1 MNVLPRDQRT
11 LLITP
16 ALLTIIALF
25 VYPFAYGLMLTFN
38 PLNGQGVW
46 ANYLEFFTN
55 RRIWY
60 TLIITLQLAVPA
72 TIINVLAS
80 IPMAFILRRKSS
92 YQKLVTTI
100 LVIPITLGT
109 VLIANGMLSYFSP
122 NGWFSQ
128 AVTGLNLYN
137 GEVRLTHNYWG
148 VLISLIIS
156 GFPFSFLLILSYV
169 SGIDPTLARAAATL
183 GANPW
188 EQFRR
193 IYLPLLA
200 SGLTMTACLTF
211 VQAFSVFPS
220 AILLGVP
227 AGATRVMS
235 IAAYEAA
242 FEAYDYSLASTIAIL
257 MGFAQ
262 LIIVG
267 LLLMARR
274 AFYSGPVSGGKG

>member
-1 MNVLPRDQRT
+1 MIFVPRDVRAW
-11 LLITP
+11 LIMP
-16 ALLTIIALF
+16 ALLSIVALF
-25 VYPFAYGLMLTFN
+25 IYPFSYGLMLTFDPMN
-38 PLNGQGVW
+38 SQSVW
-46 ANYLEFFTN
+46 GNYIEFFTN
-55 RRIWY
+55 RRLWY

-72 TIINVLAS
+72 TIINVLAA
-80 IPMAFILRRKSS
+80 IPMAFILRRKSR

-122 NGWFSQ
+122 TGWFSQ
-128 AVTGLNLYN
+128 AVHGLGLY
-137 GEVRLTHNYWG
+137 GSEVRLTHNYWG

-183 GANPW
+183 GASPW

-211 VQAFSVFPS
+211 VQAFAVFPS
-220 AILLGVP
+220 AILLGIP

-242 FEAYDYSLASTIAIL
+242 FESYDYSLASTIAIL

-267 LLLMARR
+267 LMLLGRR
-274 AFYSGPVSGGKG
+274 AFYSGPVGGGKG

>member
-38 PLNGQGVW
+38 PLNGQSVW
-46 ANYLEFFTN
+46 ANYFEFFTN

-72 TIINVLAS
+72 TIINVLGA

-128 AVTGLNLYN
+128 AVTGLNLYD

-267 LLLMARR
+267 LLLIARR